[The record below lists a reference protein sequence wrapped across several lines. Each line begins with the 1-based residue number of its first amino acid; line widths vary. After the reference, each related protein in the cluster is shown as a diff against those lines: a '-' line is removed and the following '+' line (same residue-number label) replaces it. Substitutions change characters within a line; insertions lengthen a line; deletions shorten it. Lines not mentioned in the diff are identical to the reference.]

1 MPVLIK
7 DSFKQQLSLEQFYTG
22 GAVVPAL
29 GGTVLVCFNGNSLS
43 LLTLPEGR
51 FFANISVST
60 DSDDILTAMAVHPN
74 GETLLVA
81 SRQLT
86 IYVIDLVQRVVLKSF
101 KPGHTRAITHISF
114 DETGY
119 LFATASADR
128 SVRVYDLDQ
137 LQCTHCFR
145 TLTSVGL
152 KVLFLYDYKR
162 PTELLYLIA
171 LSQTELCVYELFSK
185 KNLGTVTGHLA
196 PIASMVLLENVLV
209 TSGGDG
215 VLIFTLIEDELLT
228 IKKTIHI
235 HATFLDMCVAGD
247 SILGPS
253 NVNGDMLRF
262 VISECFG
269 EKDGK
274 GHTFGKKT
282 RNTYVDHFAS
292 RGLNLNKGSILE
304 QASRHFCFA
313 ALGLKLLPQY
323 AYTLD
328 DVKEHTSYV
337 HIIAFPTPSRTP
349 GDRHFLLAAT
359 TSDNLIMFFDL
370 MTLEYT
376 EQPDLD
382 YAVTDTTPLPLF
394 HASLLTTICSDNGE
408 VLDIRQVSKS
418 EIAVATSAHHV
429 RIIRY
434 HQNNETG
441 TVTILRSYSCYGHND
456 YVTGLAASVDHEIF
470 CTSSR
475 DGTARVWKRLVPL
488 DYQKKKKA
496 PIGKTDDSFVPF
508 PSHEV
513 INPWVCV
520 ATLTGADKGV
530 DCLSF
535 CVDPRWACITG
546 CGDKIL
552 RFYDLSWLKR
562 IQKATQAFQTTSDP
576 QHLVEACQLTEREPS
591 SSLLAHTDAITSLD
605 CTQHGLLASVS
616 ADLSIKLWNIQ
627 NIMRPTFLVE
637 HKKAAK
643 KAIWSVEFSRFE
655 KLLAISS
662 GNKLIHL
669 FHITG
674 SLDTPAIQPYKSLE
688 GHVNSVM
695 RTTFISKGQ
704 QLLSVGADG
713 LIKVW
718 NISTGECVLTLV
730 NERQVQ
736 DLGLGI
742 ESPHKMWAVVALED
756 GADFITGDGLGVIR
770 WYTDETEE
778 VALRQHEEEK
788 MRLLQ
793 VEELEATPIDS
804 KENLIRAFR
813 LAYNMHLDL
822 SRDRNS
828 PAFRK
833 RDKHLQDV
841 LQTASSVSYGVEAV
855 AEAIQVV
862 GLIQASEIL
871 AVARRWSQSNRLSQ
885 ATLTLLLGLFR
896 AYTPDVIVDAY
907 QDGVAESV
915 RGLLRNIER
924 ALERVRTLQG
934 ESALIELNKA
944 YMMIH

>member
-7 DSFKQQLSLEQFYTG
+7 DSFKQQLSLEQFYSG
-22 GAVVPAL
+22 GAVFPAL
-29 GGTVLVCFNGNSLS
+29 GGIILVCFNGNALS
-43 LLTLPEGR
+43 LLSLPEGK
-51 FFANISVST
+51 FFASISVSS
-60 DSDDILTAMAVHPN
+60 DPDDILTAMAVHPN
-74 GETLLVA
+74 GEKLLVA

-86 IYVIDLVQRVVLKSF
+86 IYVIDLSQRVVLKSF
-101 KPGHTRAITHISF
+101 KPGHTRAITYISF

-145 TLTSVGL
+145 DLTSVGS
-152 KVLFLYDYKR
+152 KTLFLYDLKK

-171 LSQTELCVYELFSK
+171 LSQTELHVYELFSK
-185 KNLGTVTGHLA
+185 KKLGTVTGHLA
-196 PIASMVLLENVLV
+196 PIASMTLLENVLV

-215 VLIFTLIEDELLT
+215 VLIFTLIEDGTLT
-228 IKKTIHI
+228 VKKTVHV

-253 NVNGDMLRF
+253 NTSGDMLRF
-262 VISECFG
+262 VISECFSQ
-269 EKDGK
+269 KDGK
-274 GHTFGKKT
+274 GHMFGKKT
-282 RNTYVDHFAS
+282 RGTYVDHFAS

-313 ALGLKLLPQY
+313 ALDLKLLPQY
-323 AYTLD
+323 TYDLE

-337 HIIAFPTPSRTP
+337 HLNAFPTPSRTP
-349 GDRHFLLAAT
+349 GAQHFLLSAT
-359 TSDNLIMFFDL
+359 TSDNLIMLFDL
-370 MTLEYT
+370 MTLEYI
-376 EQPDLD
+376 EQPDID
-382 YAVTDTTPLPLF
+382 YAVTDATPLPLF
-394 HASLLTTICSDNGE
+394 HASLLTTICSDSGE
-408 VLDIRQVSKS
+408 VLDIRQISRS
-418 EIAVATSAHHV
+418 EIAVATSAHHI

-434 HQNNETG
+434 HRNAETG
-441 TVTILRSYSCYGHND
+441 AVTLLKSYSCYGHDD
-456 YVTGLAASVDHEIF
+456 YVSGLSANVDHEVF

-488 DYQKKKKA
+488 EYQEQKKSLSS
-496 PIGKTDDSFVPF
+496 KTDESFVPF
-508 PSHEV
+508 PTHEV

-520 ATLTGADKGV
+520 AVLTGAEKGI
-530 DCLSF
+530 DCITF
-535 CVDPRWACITG
+535 CADPRWICITG
-546 CGDKIL
+546 SGDKIL
-552 RFYDLSWLKR
+552 RFYDLSWLARLGEK
-562 IQKATQAFQTTSDP
+562 IQAFHTTADP
-576 QHLVEACQLTEREPS
+576 QYLVESCQISEYGPS

-616 ADLSIKLWNIQ
+616 ADLSLKLWNVQ
-627 NIMRPTFLVE
+627 NVMHPTFLVE
-637 HKKAAK
+637 QKKAAK

-655 KLLAISS
+655 KLLALSS
-662 GNKLIHL
+662 GSKLIHL
-669 FHITG
+669 FHISG
-674 SLDTPAIQPYKSLE
+674 PLDTPVLQPYKSLE
-688 GHVNSVM
+688 GHVNAVM
-695 RTTFISKGQ
+695 RTTFVSKGQ
-704 QLLSVGADG
+704 QLISVGADG

-718 NISTGECVLTLV
+718 NISTSECVLTLV
-730 NERQVQ
+730 NERQAQ

-742 ESPHKMWAVVALED
+742 ESPHKMWAVVAIDD
-756 GADFITGDGLGVIR
+756 GADFVTGDGLGVVR

-813 LAYNMHLDL
+813 LAFNMHIDL

-833 RDKHLQDV
+833 RDKHLQSV

-855 AEAIQVV
+855 AEAVQII
-862 GLIQASEIL
+862 GLLQASEIL
-871 AVARRWSQSNRLSQ
+871 AVARRWSQSSRLSQ

-915 RGLLRNIER
+915 RGLLRNVER
-924 ALERVRTLQG
+924 ILERVRTLQG

-944 YMMIH
+944 HMTIH